1 MKNRPWESD
10 NWLTSEVNYW
20 DEVRRDFNLPT
31 KVFFHDA
38 TLRDGEQTPGVVF
51 RREEKVAIAKKLSE
65 IGIDRIEAGMPAVSA
80 EDSEAI
86 KEIVSLKLPAKVM
99 VFSRA
104 MPKDLDN
111 ALECGVW
118 GVVLEVPSGEARIK
132 YQMGWT
138 EDEVVERS
146 VTAVKYAK
154 ENGLYVN
161 FFPYDTTRARFPFLE
176 RLLSEVM
183 EKAGPDSVS
192 VIDTTGVALPS
203 AIGAL
208 VRKVKNIVKVP
219 VEVHTHNDFG
229 LGVAGTLSA
238 VENGAEV
245 VHVCANGLGERCGN
259 AALDEVAV
267 CLKALYGVETNIKY
281 EKLQELAQLVQEYS
295 RVKMAQNKPVSG
307 RVAFCR
313 EIGLGMQVVL
323 EHQTVV
329 FPIKPEFVGQKFRML
344 LGKKSGKPSVQ
355 LKLDEMGLTATE
367 DQIADMLQLVKAKGI
382 EKKGT
387 LTDEEF
393 RAIATQVLKG

>member
-1 MKNRPWESD
+1 MENRPWETE
-10 NWLTSEVNYW
+10 NWLTSPVNYW
-20 DEVRRDFNLPT
+20 EEVRKNFTLPK
-31 KVFFHDA
+31 KVLFHDA

-51 RREEKVAIAKKLSE
+51 RKEEKVEIAKKLSE
-65 IGIDRIEAGMPAVSA
+65 LGVDRIEAGMPAVSE
-80 EDSEAI
+80 EDAQAI
-86 KEIVSLKLPAKVM
+86 KDIVSLKLPAKTM

-111 ALECGVW
+111 AIECGVW

-138 EDEVVERS
+138 EDQVIERS

-154 ENGLYVN
+154 DNGLFVN
-161 FFPYDTTRARFPFLE
+161 FFPYDTTRAKFSFLE

-183 EKAGPDSVS
+183 EKGGPDSVS

-208 VRKVKNIVKVP
+208 VRKVKSLVDVP

-259 AALDEVAV
+259 AALDEVAI

-281 EKLQELAQLVQEYS
+281 EKLYETAQLVQKLS
-295 RVKMAQNKPVSG
+295 AVQMAQNKPVVG
-307 RVAFCR
+307 RLPFCR
-313 EIGLGMQVVL
+313 EIGLGMNVVL
-323 EHQTVV
+323 EHPTVL
-329 FPIKPEFVGQKFRML
+329 FPIKPEFVGQKIQML
-344 LGKKSGKPSVQ
+344 LGKKSGKPSIQV
-355 LKLDEMGLTATE
+355 KLDALGLSATD
-367 DQIADMLQLVKAKGI
+367 DQVAEMLQLVKAKGI
-382 EKKGT
+382 EKKNT
-387 LTDEEF
+387 LSDDEF
-393 RAIATQVLKG
+393 KVIADKVLNG